1 MNKILIT
8 GCNGNLSLNL
18 IEYLSSK
25 DNYIII
31 GCDLHEK
38 FDPKNKTN
46 KTSINYIKSD
56 LQSLSSI
63 KDMFNS
69 LKNNNLLPNF
79 IINNAAID
87 SVPIANVKSEGLD
100 LNDFDSFFRIN
111 VRGPIYLFELISKEW
126 IKMKLDGSVI
136 NLSSIY
142 SKISP
147 DPNLYSKGFI
157 KNVLY
162 GSSKSALN
170 NAFKQISV
178 IYASKNIRINTL
190 ILAGVESSQQSKE
203 FKDKYQ
209 NRIPI
214 GRFLKIKEIYST
226 FDFLL
231 DDRNSYMTGSEIV
244 IDGGYTLI

>member
-8 GCNGNLSLNL
+8 GCNGNLSLTL
-18 IEYLSSK
+18 IEYFLSK
-25 DNYIII
+25 QDYIII
-31 GCDLHEK
+31 GCDLHDK
-38 FDPKNKTN
+38 FDPKNKIN
-46 KTSINYIKSD
+46 KKNITYIKSD

-63 KDMFNS
+63 KDMFVI
-69 LKNNNLLPNF
+69 LKNNNLLPDL
-79 IINNAAID
+79 IINNAAVD
-87 SVPIANVKSEGLD
+87 SVPIANVKSDGLD

-111 VRGPIYLFELISKEW
+111 VRGPIYLFKLISKEW
-126 IKMKLDGSVI
+126 IKMKMTGSVI
-136 NLSSIY
+136 NLSTIY
-142 SKISP
+142 SKLSP

-157 KNVLY
+157 KNILY

-178 IYASKNIRINTL
+178 IYARKNIRVNTL
-190 ILAGVESSQQSKE
+190 ILAGVESTQQSKE

-209 NRIPI
+209 NRIPL
-214 GRFLKIKEIYST
+214 GRFLKIKEIYSA

-231 DDRNSYMTGSEIV
+231 DDRNSYMTGSEII

>member
-46 KTSINYIKSD
+46 KTSINYIK
-56 LQSLSSI
+56 SI

>member
-8 GCNGNLSLNL
+8 GCNGNLSLTL
-18 IEYLSSK
+18 IEYFLSK
-25 DNYIII
+25 QDYIII
-31 GCDLHEK
+31 GCDLHDK
-38 FDPKNKTN
+38 FDPKNKIN
-46 KTSINYIKSD
+46 KKNITYIKSD

-63 KDMFNS
+63 KDMFVI
-69 LKNNNLLPNF
+69 LKNNNLLPDL
-79 IINNAAID
+79 IINNAAVD
-87 SVPIANVKSEGLD
+87 SVPIANVKSDGLD

-111 VRGPIYLFELISKEW
+111 VRAPIYLFELISKEW

-136 NLSSIY
+136 NLSTIY

-157 KNVLY
+157 KNILY

-178 IYASKNIRINTL
+178 IYARKNIRVNTL
-190 ILAGVESSQQSKE
+190 ILAGVESTQQSKE

-214 GRFLKIKEIYST
+214 GRFLKIKEIYSA

-231 DDRNSYMTGSEIV
+231 DDRNSYMTGSEII
-244 IDGGYTLI
+244 IDGGYTSI

>member
-8 GCNGNLSLNL
+8 GCNGNLSLTL
-18 IEYLSSK
+18 IEYLSAK
-25 DNYIII
+25 DDYTII
-31 GCDLHEK
+31 GCDLHDK
-38 FDPKNKTN
+38 FDPTNKTN
-46 KTSINYIKSD
+46 KTKINYIKSD

-63 KDMFNS
+63 RDMFIY
-69 LKNNNLLPNF
+69 LKNNDLLPEV
-79 IINNAAID
+79 IINNAAVD
-87 SVPIANVKSEGLD
+87 SVPIANIKNNGLD

-126 IKMKLDGSVI
+126 INKNSAGSVI
-136 NLSSIY
+136 NLSTIY
-142 SKISP
+142 SKLSP
-147 DPNLYSKGFI
+147 DPNLYSEGFI
-157 KNVLY
+157 KNILY

-178 IYASKNIRINTL
+178 IYASNNIRINTL
-190 ILAGVESSQQSKE
+190 ILAGVESAQQSKE

-214 GRFLKIKEIYST
+214 GRFLKIEEIYSA

-231 DDRNSYMTGSEIV
+231 DERNSYMTGSELT
-244 IDGGYTLI
+244 IDGAYTNI